1 MENKE
6 ICVIIQITVKK
17 YLIYRS
23 VIFVDSGGSQYLPNI
38 IVLVICL
45 VFSAFFSGSETALT
59 SLSKLRIRAMVD
71 EGVKNARLIQK
82 VTDNSSKLL
91 SAILIGNNI
100 VNIGASSIAT
110 VIATDVFG
118 SKGAGIATG
127 VMTILVLIFGE
138 VTPKSYARD
147 NAESISKLCVKPI
160 AFCMFILT
168 PFIFI
173 LNIITGFIFKILG
186 NKKDNT
192 PVVTENEFRTMV
204 DVSHEEGVLE
214 GEEREMIT
222 NVVDFKSATAEEVMV
237 PRIDMVAIPDDLPYE
252 ETVKVFK
259 EKRFTRLPV
268 YNETN
273 DHIVGTLSFKDIMLL
288 DDVKIDD
295 FKVTDYMKEPYFTYE
310 SKQCSKLF
318 ASMKRESISM
328 AIVLDEYGG
337 TAGLVTL
344 QDLIEEIVGNII
356 DDTRDDEE
364 DIVKIKDDEF
374 IVNGATKLDDV
385 NDILETDFE
394 NDEIESIGGYVISII
409 GRFPEK
415 GEVIDDE
422 KAGFVIEK
430 IDKNRIEKLRVIL
443 KPEICEEEEEKE
455 N

>member
-1 MENKE
+1 M
-6 ICVIIQITVKK
+6 
-17 YLIYRS
+17 
-23 VIFVDSGGSQYLPNI
+23 DSGGSQYLPKI

-45 VFSAFFSGSETALT
+45 AFSAFFSGSETALT
-59 SLSKLRIRAMVD
+59 SLSKIRIRAMID
-71 EGVKNARLIQK
+71 EGVKNAELIQK

-91 SAILIGNNI
+91 SAILIGNNV

-110 VIATDVFG
+110 VIATEFFG
-118 SKGAGIATG
+118 STGAGIATG
-127 VMTILVLIFGE
+127 VMTILVLVFGE
-138 VTPKSYARD
+138 ITPKSYARD
-147 NAESISKLCVKPI
+147 NAESISKACVRPI
-160 AFCMFILT
+160 AFFMFILT

-173 LNIITGFIFKILG
+173 LNIITGFIFKLLG

-204 DVSHEEGVLE
+204 DVSHEEGILE
-214 GEEREMIT
+214 GEEKEMIT
-222 NVVDFKSATAEEVMV
+222 NVVDFKSSTAEEVMV
-237 PRIDMVAIPDDLPYE
+237 PRIDMVAIPDDLSYE

-318 ASMKRESISM
+318 ASMKRDSISM

-364 DIVKIKDDEF
+364 EIVKVKDTEF
-374 IVNGATKLDDV
+374 IVNGATRLDDV
-385 NDILETDFE
+385 NDMLGTDFE
-394 NDEIESIGGYVISII
+394 NEEIESVGGYVISII

-415 GEVIDDE
+415 GEVIDDK
-422 KAGFVIEK
+422 KASFVVDE
-430 IDKNRIEKLRVIL
+430 IDKNRIEKLRIIL
-443 KPEICEEEEEKE
+443 KPEPEAEEEEKE

>member
-1 MENKE
+1 M
-6 ICVIIQITVKK
+6 
-17 YLIYRS
+17 
-23 VIFVDSGGSQYLPNI
+23 DSGDPQYLPMI

-45 VFSAFFSGSETALT
+45 VFSAFFSASETALT
-59 SLSKLRIRAMVD
+59 SLSKIRIRAMID
-71 EGVKNARLIQK
+71 EGVKNAVNIQK
-82 VTDNSSKLL
+82 VTDNSGKLL

-110 VIATDVFG
+110 VIATDIFG
-118 SKGAGIATG
+118 SKGAGISTG
-127 VMTILVLIFGE
+127 VMTLLVLIFGE
-138 VTPKSYARD
+138 VTPKSFARD
-147 NAESISKLCVKPI
+147 NAESVSQFCVKPI
-160 AFCMFILT
+160 AFFMFILT
-168 PFIFI
+168 PCIFI
-173 LNIITGFIFKILG
+173 LNIITGFIFKLLG
-186 NKKDNT
+186 NRGDST

-214 GEEREMIT
+214 GEEKEMIT
-222 NVVDFKSATAEEVMV
+222 NVVDFKSATAEDIMV
-237 PRIDMVAIPDDLPYE
+237 PRIDMVAIPDDLSYE
-252 ETVKVFK
+252 EAVKVFK

-337 TAGLVTL
+337 TAGIVTL

-364 DIVKIKDDEF
+364 DVVKLNDNEF
-374 IVNGATKLDDV
+374 IVNGATKLGDV
-385 NDILETDFE
+385 NDILGMDFE

-409 GRFPEK
+409 GRFPVK
-415 GEVIDDE
+415 GEKIDDE
-422 KAGFVIEK
+422 KASFVVEK

-443 KPEICEEEEEKE
+443 KSEPELEEEEKE